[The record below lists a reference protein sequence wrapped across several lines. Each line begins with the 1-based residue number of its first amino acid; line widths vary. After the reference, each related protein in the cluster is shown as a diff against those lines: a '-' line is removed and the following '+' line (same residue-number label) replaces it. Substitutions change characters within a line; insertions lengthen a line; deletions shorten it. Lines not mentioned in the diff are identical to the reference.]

1 MARKPTQG
9 PTERELDILQVL
21 WQHGR
26 SNVREVHEQLNESEQ
41 LSFTSVQTMLQIMFD
56 KGLVDREMHGR
67 SYIYSPLVSQDETQG
82 TLVSAL
88 IDRAFGG
95 SARALVS
102 RALDAHPATPAEL
115 AEIKALIEANQQTGE
130 NGDA

>member
-102 RALDAHPATPAEL
+102 RALDISRSSPEEL
-115 AEIKALIEANQQTGE
+115 KEIMAMIQASQQQTE
-130 NGDA
+130 NNDD